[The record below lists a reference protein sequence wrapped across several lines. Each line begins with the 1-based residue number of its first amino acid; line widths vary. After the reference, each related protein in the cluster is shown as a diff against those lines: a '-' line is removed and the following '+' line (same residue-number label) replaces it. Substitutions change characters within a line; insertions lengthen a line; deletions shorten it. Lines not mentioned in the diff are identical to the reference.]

1 LRCIHCGESAGL
13 RREHPACRERHD
25 AAVAQFPGFFV
36 KYLASP
42 MPPDKFRTLAEE
54 IASGAHIRGDAFKA
68 VCADGLK
75 AMIAAATADDGLKPE
90 DSAHIATLAE
100 TFGIDLNAV
109 PDAGSRLTK
118 ASMLRDLKEG
128 RLPTGI
134 EIEGPVQLNLQREE
148 AVVWV
153 FNGVACYSL
162 ARGDKVTHRQ
172 NSAPAT
178 ITMRINGNTV
188 STRPAGLDAPAKS
201 PPTKKSAQPTAGS
214 EEGTLGL
221 ALEGTGDLVLTNRHL
236 CFLSDVFAL
245 RIPVRHIVALVPHRD
260 GLRVLRDN
268 TDGQPQTFVV
278 DDPPFAASAI
288 TLLSRLQG

>member
-36 KYLASP
+36 KFLASP
-42 MPPDKFRTLAEE
+42 MPPDKFRALAEE
-54 IASGAHIRGDAFKA
+54 IATGANIRGDAFKA
-68 VCADGLK
+68 VCTDGLK
-75 AMIAAATADDGLKPE
+75 AMVTAAIAGDEIKPE
-90 DSAHIATLAE
+90 DNTHIATLAE

-109 PDAGSRLTK
+109 PGAGSRLTK
-118 ASMLRDLKEG
+118 ASVLRDLKEG

-134 EIEGPVQLNLQREE
+134 EIEGPVQLNLERDE

-162 ARGDKVTHRQ
+162 ARGDNVTHRQ
-172 NSAPAT
+172 NLAPAT
-178 ITMRINGNTV
+178 ITMRVNGNKI
-188 STRPAGLDAPAKS
+188 STRPAGPDAPAK
-201 PPTKKSAQPTAGS
+201 PTPSKKSQPAAADGP
-214 EEGTLGL
+214 EGTQGL
-221 ALEGTGDLVLTNRHL
+221 ALEGTGDLVLTNRYL
-236 CFLSDVFAL
+236 SFLSDAFAR
-245 RIPVRHIVALVPHRD
+245 RIPLRHIVALVPHRD

-268 TDGQPQTFVV
+268 ADGQPQTFVV

-288 TLLSRLQG
+288 TLLHRLPG